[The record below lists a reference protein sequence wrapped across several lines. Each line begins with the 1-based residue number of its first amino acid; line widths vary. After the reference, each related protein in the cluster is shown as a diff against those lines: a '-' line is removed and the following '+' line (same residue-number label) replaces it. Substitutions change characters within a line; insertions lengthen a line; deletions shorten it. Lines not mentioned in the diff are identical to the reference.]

1 MSDILYQ
8 VGIQITAYLTVIIL
22 TFLGMN
28 WVTNGFTFTS
38 LRVKLSR
45 GRFILVSVRN
55 VAGSY
60 YRVGKMSFG
69 FLSYKDLDKMTH
81 RITIDDS
88 TFIDHIGGTKSIIV
102 DEKTDKVCKP
112 NLEGGTG
119 FDGVK
124 FENLYIRAL
133 MAPELQ
139 DKIIKIILIAAII
152 AAGAGVLGLILIYR
166 QGVVLTELLRL
177 AKVAAGATI

>member
-1 MSDILYQ
+1 VEQ
-8 VGIQITAYLTVIIL
+8 NT
-22 TFLGMN
+22 
-28 WVTNGFTFTS
+28 
-38 LRVKLSR
+38 
-45 GRFILVSVRN
+45 
-55 VAGSY
+55 
-60 YRVGKMSFG
+60 
-69 FLSYKDLDKMTH
+69 
-81 RITIDDS
+81 
-88 TFIDHIGGTKSIIV
+88 IIV

-139 DKIIKIILIAAII
+139 DKIIKIILIATII

-166 QGVVLTELLRL
+166 QGVVLTELLSL